1 MTLNST
7 TQLTPEVSVFYD
19 SPSSTYSYI
28 VKDPQSQVCAI
39 IDSVLDFDYASGSI
53 GYDSANT
60 IIEAVT
66 ERKLVVEMLIETHVH
81 ADHISAAPYLQE
93 QLGGKIAI
101 SKRIIEVQHEFG
113 KVFNEGT
120 CFARDGS
127 QFDVLFEDNQAY
139 QIGQL
144 QCTAMAT
151 PGHTPACMTHIIGDA
166 AFVGD
171 TLFNPDEGTARTDF
185 PGGNARTLYRSI
197 QKILSL
203 PASTRLFLCHDYQ
216 ANGREL
222 CAQTTVEEQKRLNI
236 HANTKIGEDQF
247 VSLRETRDH
256 SLHMPKLLMPSLQVN
271 MRAGNFPPTEDNETV
286 YLKVPLNGIKQS

>member
-1 MTLNST
+1 MIAD
-7 TQLTPEVSVFYD
+7 QLLPEVSVYFD

-28 VKDPQSQVCAI
+28 VKDPTSQACAI

-53 GYDSANT
+53 GYDSADQ
-60 IIEAVT
+60 IIQAVN
-66 ERKLVVEMLIETHVH
+66 EQNLRVEMLIETHVH
-81 ADHISAAPYLQE
+81 ADHISAAPYLQQ

-101 SKRIIEVQHEFG
+101 SKRIIEVQREFG

-120 CFARDGS
+120 CFQRDGS
-127 QFDVLFEDNQAY
+127 QFDVLFEDDQQY

-144 QCTAMAT
+144 QCIAMAT

-171 TLFNPDEGTARTDF
+171 TLFNTDEGTARADF
-185 PGGNARTLYRSI
+185 PGGDARTLYRSI

-203 PASTRLFLCHDYQ
+203 PESTRLFLCHDYQ

-222 CAQTTVEEQKRLNI
+222 CAQTTVKAQKELNI
-236 HANTKIGEDQF
+236 HANAKISEEQF
-247 VSLRETRDH
+247 VRLRETRDH
-256 SLHMPKLLMPSLQVN
+256 TLNMPKLLMPSLQIN

-286 YLKVPLNGIKQS
+286 YLKVPLNGIKHS